1 MSSILVV
8 SELFYPEGGGAE
20 KATYLI
26 LKHLAE
32 HNFKIT
38 VLTSTKDP
46 VKIPGVR
53 YYITPFLRHTNRLI
67 KQVYLKLLARDAV
80 FAKLLREHDVLYIP
94 LYAYPLIPIAK
105 QRGLRVVVHLHN
117 YMPVRY
123 TSVKYFFEPDTV
135 SLLDEFKLAVFH
147 EHYAQNSL
155 LRTLLMPLSFSAYLL
170 NKRQIAEADKLICVS
185 FRQAEIVVRSNP
197 YLIGKVEVVYNPVPL
212 ELLNREP
219 RKELDSIPTFL
230 YVSGDSYTKGF
241 HILLYVLNRLG
252 KQGVKARFILAGKYG
267 PRSLRTLGQLSNKY
281 GNLEI
286 RVLGRIEF
294 DRLKELHRRA
304 WALLHPSICDEPLPY
319 TVVEASLLGT
329 IPIASKAGGVEEIL
343 SNSVGDKYLFDLEDL
358 KSVIRVLNT
367 VINSD
372 PYDIIND
379 GIKLRESLLLRFKN
393 EVSLSKLLKLF
404 IDLYRTGSESHV

>member
-38 VLTSTKDP
+38 VLTSIKNP

-53 YYITPFLRHTNRLI
+53 YYTTLFLRHTNRLI

-80 FAKLLREHDVLYIP
+80 LVKLLREHDVLYIP

-147 EHYAQNSL
+147 EYYTQKSL

-185 FRQAEIVVRSNP
+185 LRQAEIIVKSNP
-197 YLIGKVEVVYNPVPL
+197 YLIDKVEVIYNPVPS
-212 ELLNREP
+212 ELLNHEP
-219 RKELDSIPTFL
+219 RKELDDIPTFL
-230 YVSGDSYTKGF
+230 YVGGDSYIKGF

-252 KQGVKARFILAGKYG
+252 KQGVRARFILAGEYG
-267 PRSLRTLGQLSNKY
+267 SKSLRTLGQLSNKY

-286 RVLGRIEF
+286 QVLGRIEF
-294 DRLKELHRRA
+294 NRLKELHRRT
-304 WALLHPSICDEPLPY
+304 WALLFPSTCEEPLPY

-343 SNSVGDKYLFDLEDL
+343 SNSVGEKYLFDPEDL
-358 KSVIRVLNT
+358 KSVMRVVNT

-379 GIKLRESLLLRFKN
+379 GIKLRESVLLRFKN
-393 EVSLSKLLKLF
+393 EVSFSRLLKLF
-404 IDLYRTGSESHV
+404 VYL

>member
-1 MSSILVV
+1 V

-38 VLTSTKDP
+38 VLTSIKNP

-80 FAKLLREHDVLYIP
+80 LVKLLREHDVLYIP

-135 SLLDEFKLAVFH
+135 SVLDEFKLAVFH
-147 EHYAQNSL
+147 EYYTQKSL

-185 FRQAEIVVRSNP
+185 LRQAEIIVKSNP
-197 YLIGKVEVVYNPVPL
+197 YLIDKVEVIYNPVPS
-212 ELLNREP
+212 ELLNHEP
-219 RKELDSIPTFL
+219 RKELDDIPTFL
-230 YVSGDSYTKGF
+230 YVGGDSYTKGF
-241 HILLYVLNRLG
+241 HILLQALNRLG
-252 KQGVKARFILAGKYG
+252 KQGVKARFILTNRYS
-267 PRSLRTLGQLSNKY
+267 PRSLEILKQLSDKY
-281 GNLEI
+281 RNLEI
-286 RVLGRIEF
+286 RVLGKIEYSE
-294 DRLKELHRRA
+294 LIELHGKA
-304 WALLHPSICDEPLPY
+304 WALLFPSIWEEPLPY
-319 TVVEASLLGT
+319 AVVEASLLGT

-343 SNSVGDKYLFDLEDL
+343 SNSVGEKYLFDPEDL
-358 KSVIRVLNT
+358 KSVMRVLNT

-372 PYDIIND
+372 PYDIIDD
-379 GIKLRESLLLRFKN
+379 GIKLRESVLLRLKN
-393 EVSLSKLLKLF
+393 EVSLSRLLKLF
-404 IDLYRTGSESHV
+404 ID